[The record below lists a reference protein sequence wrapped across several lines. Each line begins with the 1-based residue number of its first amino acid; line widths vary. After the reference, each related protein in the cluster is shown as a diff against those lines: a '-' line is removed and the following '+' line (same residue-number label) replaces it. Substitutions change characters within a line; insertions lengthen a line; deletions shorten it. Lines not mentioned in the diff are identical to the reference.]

1 MTDERD
7 RQWYEHAQS
16 AGFVFLELSEPL
28 GKGNPP
34 GGWTAPG
41 AKVAGKFASAAA
53 ALAWRD
59 EPAREGEGPPR
70 NLAVGTENGGR
81 GIVVDADDRIAVGH
95 VSKLLRDVGFVTLSE
110 STPRGVAWFFTLP
123 AGVEL
128 AKLNETM
135 VGTLGANP
143 DDYHFIDPSAGSGC
157 FYNVL
162 PSDRRT
168 GIDIVPHQG
177 LVYQDYLA
185 WRPREGLRCVVVG
198 NPPFGLRGH
207 LALKFINHS
216 AEFADIVGFIL
227 PQSFESDGKGAA
239 SKRVDS
245 RYAMA
250 LSKPL
255 PPASFQYPDGRDVE
269 VATVFQV
276 WTKVGKE
283 RITPASRPDVSDYV
297 RVYSLS
303 DGGTPSSTRNKA
315 MLHKCDVYLPST
327 CYNGMRAYDKFDEL
341 PHRRGYGVAVKQRV
355 SEIARL
361 LRSADWESVAFRS
374 TNGALNL
381 RTSLIEGV
389 VAAGGFRR

>member
-1 MTDERD
+1 MEAGTA
-7 RQWYEHAQS
+7 HS
-16 AGFVFLELSEPL
+16 AFDAPPFPNRALLELDDPL
-28 GKGNPP
+28 ATYGSFPTTDA
-34 GGWTAPG
+34 TAPLALYRKMERLLG
-41 AKVAGKFASAAA
+41 VDESAAR
-53 ALAWRD
+53 LGLHKGTLRRWR
-59 EPAREGEGPPR
+59 ETNRVPPAYVRDIERIMRGASVATGSPAPR
-70 NLAVGTENGGR
+70 D
-81 GIVVDADDRIAVGH
+81 VDAFYTKPEVGESC
-95 VSKLLRDVGFVTLSE
+95 VSM
-110 STPRGVAWFFTLP
+110 
-123 AGVEL
+123 
-128 AKLNETM
+128 LNETM

-216 AEFADIVGFIL
+216 AEFADVVGFIL

-245 RYAMA
+245 RYALA

-255 PPASFQYPDGRDVE
+255 PPDSFQYPDGRDVE

-283 RITPASRPDVSDYV
+283 RIAPASRPDVSDYV

-303 DGGTPSSTRNKA
+303 DGGAPSSTRNKA
-315 MLHKCDVYLPST
+315 MLYKCDVYLPST
-327 CYNGMRAYDKFDEL
+327 CYNGMRAYDTFDEL
-341 PHRRGYGVAVKQRV
+341 PHRRGYGVAAKQRA

>member
-1 MTDERD
+1 MEIV
-7 RQWYEHAQS
+7 A
-16 AGFVFLELSEPL
+16 EPAAFDA
-28 GKGNPP
+28 PP
-34 GGWTAPG
+34 FDGGTLLALDNDSGAFIQTHEATAPLALYRKMERLLG
-41 AKVAGKFASAAA
+41 VDESAAR
-53 ALAWRD
+53 LGLHKGTLRRWR
-59 EPAREGEGPPR
+59 ETNRVPPAYVRDIERILRGASVATGSPAPR
-70 NLAVGTENGGR
+70 DVDAFYTKPAVGESC
-81 GIVVDADDRIAVGH
+81 IAM
-95 VSKLLRDVGFVTLSE
+95 
-110 STPRGVAWFFTLP
+110 
-123 AGVEL
+123 
-128 AKLNETM
+128 LNETM
-135 VGTLGANP
+135 VGTLGVNP

-177 LVYQDYLA
+177 MVYQDYLA

-216 AEFADIVGFIL
+216 AGFADVVGFIL
-227 PQSFESDGKGAA
+227 PQLFESDGKGAA

-245 RYAMA
+245 RYALA
-250 LSKPL
+250 ISEPL
-255 PPASFQYPDGRDVE
+255 PPNSFQYPDGRDVE

-276 WTKVGKE
+276 WTKVGRE
-283 RITPASRPDVSDYV
+283 RIAPASRPDVSDYV

-315 MLHKCDVYLPST
+315 MLYKCDVYLPST

-341 PHRRGYGVAVKQRV
+341 PHRRGYGVVAKQCA
-355 SEIARL
+355 SEIAPL
-361 LRSADWESVAFRS
+361 LRSADWENVAFRS

>member
-1 MTDERD
+1 MEAGT
-7 RQWYEHAQS
+7 APS
-16 AGFVFLELSEPL
+16 AFNAPPFPNRALLELDDPRATYGSFPTTDA
-28 GKGNPP
+28 
-34 GGWTAPG
+34 TAPLALYRKMERLLG
-41 AKVAGKFASAAA
+41 VDESAAR
-53 ALAWRD
+53 LGLHKGTLRRWR
-59 EPAREGEGPPR
+59 ETNRVPPAYVRDIERIMRGASVAIGSPAPR
-70 NLAVGTENGGR
+70 D
-81 GIVVDADDRIAVGH
+81 VDAFYTKPVVGESC
-95 VSKLLRDVGFVTLSE
+95 VAMLRE
-110 STPRGVAWFFTLP
+110 A
-123 AGVEL
+123 
-128 AKLNETM
+128 M

-245 RYAMA
+245 RYALA

-255 PPASFQYPDGRDVE
+255 PPDSFQYPDGRDVE

-283 RITPASRPDVSDYV
+283 RIPPASRPDVSDYV

-327 CYNGMRAYDKFDEL
+327 CYNGMRAYDTFDEL
-341 PHRRGYGVAVKQRV
+341 PHRRGYGVAAKRCA
-355 SEIARL
+355 SEIASL

>member
-1 MTDERD
+1 MDD
-7 RQWYEHAQS
+7 
-16 AGFVFLELSEPL
+16 
-28 GKGNPP
+28 
-34 GGWTAPG
+34 PG
-41 AKVAGKFASAAA
+41 AIYGSFPTTEAAAPLALYRKMERLLGVDESAAR
-53 ALAWRD
+53 LGLHKGTLRRWR
-59 EPAREGEGPPR
+59 ETNRVPPAYVRDIERILRGASVATGSPAPR
-70 NLAVGTENGGR
+70 DVDAFYTKPAVG
-81 GIVVDADDRIAVGH
+81 
-95 VSKLLRDVGFVTLSE
+95 E
-110 STPRGVAWFFTLP
+110 SCVAM
-123 AGVEL
+123 
-128 AKLNETM
+128 LNEAM
-135 VGTLGANP
+135 GGTLGANP

-185 WRPREGLRCVVVG
+185 WRPRAGLRCVVVG

-227 PQSFESDGKGAA
+227 PQLFESDGKGAA
-239 SKRVDS
+239 SKRVDP
-245 RYAMA
+245 RYALA

-255 PPASFQYPDGRDVE
+255 PPDSFQYPDGRDVE

-283 RITPASRPDVSDYV
+283 RIHPASRPDVSDYV

-341 PHRRGYGVAVKQRV
+341 PHRRGYGVAAKQCA
-355 SEIARL
+355 SEIASL
-361 LRSADWESVAFRS
+361 LRSADWESIAFRS